1 MRLSRSTVTL
11 RRIATFSLAAV
22 AALTATFGTLRP
34 AAAQGDI
41 PDADKKELQ
50 GYKLT
55 LEKLDK
61 LEAVTKK
68 LVAAAKTDPQIK
80 KEMQAIDA
88 EKGGSMD
95 AINATF
101 DKLAPHVVALL
112 KGEGIDAH
120 DYLLGL
126 MSTMFAGMSAAAKA
140 SGGASQIPDFVPAA
154 NIELAEKNQPRFEQA
169 TKTMSELDDASKAE

>member
-1 MRLSRSTVTL
+1 MRPLRPAVT
-11 RRIATFSLAAV
+11 RRRLATFSLAAV
-22 AALTATFGTLRP
+22 AALAVSFGALRP

-68 LVAAAKTDPQIK
+68 LVAAAKADPQIK

-101 DKLAPHVVALL
+101 DKLAPHVAALL

-140 SGGASQIPDFVPAA
+140 AGGGAQVPDFVPPA
-154 NIELAEKNQPRFEQA
+154 NIELVEKNQPRFEQA
-169 TKTMSELDDASKAE
+169 TKSMSELDEVSKSE

>member
-1 MRLSRSTVTL
+1 MTL
-11 RRIATFSLAAV
+11 RRFATFSLAAL
-22 AALTATFGTLRP
+22 AALAATFGTLRP

-41 PDADKKELQ
+41 PEGDKKELQ

-55 LEKLDK
+55 LDKLDK

-68 LVAAAKTDPQIK
+68 LIAAAKSDPQIK
-80 KEMQAIDA
+80 KEMQAIDG
-88 EKGGSMD
+88 EKGGSID

-112 KGEGIDAH
+112 KAEGIDAH

-126 MSTMFAGMSAAAKA
+126 MSTMFASMGAAAKA
-140 SGGASQIPDFVPAA
+140 SGGGAQLPDFVPAA
-154 NIELAEKNQPRFEQA
+154 NIELVEKNQPRFEEA
-169 TKTMSELDDASKAE
+169 TKTLSELDEAGKAE

>member
-1 MRLSRSTVTL
+1 MRPSRSAVTL
-11 RRIATFSLAAV
+11 RRLATFSLAAV
-22 AALTATFGTLRP
+22 AALAVTFGTLRP
-34 AAAQGDI
+34 AAAEGELSDG
-41 PDADKKELQ
+41 DKKELL

-68 LVAAAKTDPQIK
+68 LVAAAKADPQIK

-95 AINATF
+95 SINATF
-101 DKLAPHVVALL
+101 DKVAPHVVALL
-112 KGEGIDAH
+112 KTESIDPH

-126 MSTMFAGMSAAAKA
+126 MSTMFAGMSASAKA
-140 SGGASQIPDFVPAA
+140 AGAGGQLPDFVPPA
-154 NIELAEKNQPRFEQA
+154 NIELAEKNGPRFEQA
-169 TKTMSELDDASKAE
+169 TKTISDLDDASKSE

>member
-1 MRLSRSTVTL
+1 MRSSRFAVT
-11 RRIATFSLAAV
+11 RRRLATFSLAAV
-22 AALTATFGTLRP
+22 AALAATFGTLRP

-41 PDADKKELQ
+41 PETDKKELQ

-68 LVAAAKTDPQIK
+68 LVAAAKADPQIK
-80 KEMQAIDA
+80 KEMQVIDT
-88 EKGGSMD
+88 EKGGSME

-101 DKLAPHVVALL
+101 DKLAPHVVTLL

-126 MSTMFAGMSAAAKA
+126 MSTMFAGMSAAAKSA
-140 SGGASQIPDFVPAA
+140 GGGAQVPDFVPAA
-154 NIELAEKNQPRFEQA
+154 NIELAEKNQERFEQA
-169 TKTMSELDDASKAE
+169 TKTMSELDEASKAE